1 MAAEVRA
8 KHPGT
13 KTRVGIARNASWPA
27 ITVRR
32 KNEKAFVKI
41 DDETFEEAR
50 NEVLRKQRRQNEL
63 KRERREERALLD
75 QGLEDSD
82 DNQMETETQSLGATA
97 RPSRLATQTKKQYKD

>member
-1 MAAEVRA
+1 MMRVAAEVRA

-63 KRERREERALLD
+63 KRERREKEPFLIKALRTR
-75 QGLEDSD
+75 
-82 DNQMETETQSLGATA
+82 MIT
-97 RPSRLATQTKKQYKD
+97 RWKRRLNR